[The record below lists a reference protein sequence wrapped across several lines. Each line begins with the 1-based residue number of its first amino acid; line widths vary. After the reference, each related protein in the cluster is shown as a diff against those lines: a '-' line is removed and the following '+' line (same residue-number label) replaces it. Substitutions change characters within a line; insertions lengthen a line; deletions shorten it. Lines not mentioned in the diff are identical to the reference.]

1 MRRISTKEL
10 VNYLGKMSDAIDRLF
25 ILSNKLR
32 KYPFCH
38 SRPDRS
44 FCYNNRYFGLCAR
57 CTAMYASGLI
67 FIFLFPFR
75 SGVVSPIS
83 TITVG
88 LILLLPTALDGFTQ
102 LFGIRESNNQFRVIT
117 GIPLGIGA
125 VLISE
130 GAVILLYNLF

>member
-1 MRRISTKEL
+1 MNDIVEK
-10 VNYLGKMSDAIDRLF
+10 LF

-44 FCYNNRYFGLCAR
+44 FCYNGRYFGLCAR
-57 CTAMYASGLI
+57 CTSMYASGVI
-67 FIFLFPFR
+67 FILLLPLR
-75 SGVVSPIS
+75 LGVLHPMSSI
-83 TITVG
+83 TIG
-88 LILLLPTALDGFTQ
+88 LILLLPTAVDGFTQ
-102 LFGIRESNNQFRVIT
+102 MFTMRESSNRLRVIT

-130 GAVILLYNLF
+130 GIVGLLVNLL